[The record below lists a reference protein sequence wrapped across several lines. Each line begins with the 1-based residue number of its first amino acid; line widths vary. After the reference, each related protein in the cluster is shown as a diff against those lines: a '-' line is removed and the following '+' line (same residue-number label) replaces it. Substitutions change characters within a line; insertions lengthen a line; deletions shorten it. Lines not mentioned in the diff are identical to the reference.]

1 MNNAPEHG
9 KENHRLRQTLLAL
22 EEQAWQALSA
32 GSARQFYGRNLAPQ
46 ALMVFPSGV
55 LTREQ
60 ALSSLDS
67 APPWASYRI
76 DDAQVVVLTEDSAL
90 LTYSARA
97 QRTGEA
103 PYLARMTTVFVR
115 EPGSDD
121 WLTAFHQQTP
131 ISETASRGVEESRR
145 RDGKMSVQELTANSQ

>member
-9 KENHRLRQTLLAL
+9 KENEALRQTLLAL

-32 GSARQFYGRNLAPQ
+32 GRAQQFYGRYLAPQ
-46 ALMVFPSGV
+46 AVMVFPTGV

-67 APPWASYRI
+67 APPWASHTI

-97 QRTGEA
+97 QRMGEA

-115 EPGSDD
+115 EPGGDD

-131 ISETASRGVEESRR
+131 IGETARRQDGKTASRGVEESSRPKA
-145 RDGKMSVQELTANSQ
+145 DS